1 MRRLAIEDG
10 HEATTKYHPHI
21 HDNELTCALHTD
33 ETEYIMNPTAD
44 KKAFRQFTRSRAK
57 QAESSN

>member
-1 MRRLAIEDG
+1 MRRLATEDG
-10 HEATTKYHPHI
+10 HEATTKHHPHI
-21 HDNELTCALHTD
+21 NSNELMCALHTG

-57 QAESSN
+57 QAEI